1 MIISLLPI
9 NIYALETNSKDV
21 DLTPSASSSI
31 VIEASTGQILYN
43 KDANKPHEV
52 ASLTKMMGLI
62 LIFEAIEKGALKTDE
77 ILTTSENA
85 KNMGGSQIWLDT
97 GEKISVD
104 DLLKGII
111 MASANDAM
119 VLMAER
125 VSGTEE
131 AFVNQMNKKA
141 KELGLKN
148 TYFKNSTGLDED
160 GAYSS
165 AYDMAIIAKELIKNE
180 KVFDYSKNYESYI
193 REGTSNKTWITNTN
207 KLVRFYEGVDGLKT
221 GLTDKAGSC
230 MAVTAKKNGLR
241 LIAITLGFPDSK
253 VRNQETM
260 DLLDYGFNQYEAKI
274 IKKKNDVLG
283 QLYLEKANK
292 NKIDL
297 VLSDDVVIIN
307 KKQDKEKDYKYEI
320 KTYDVVYP
328 IKKDTVLGVLQVKE
342 NNKVINEIDLVSK
355 EDINKLNIFRLYLK
369 ILKDILLGN

>member
-1 MIISLLPI
+1 MIISILPI

-283 QLYLEKANK
+283 QLYLEKASK
-292 NKIDL
+292 DKIDL

>member
-283 QLYLEKANK
+283 QLYLEKASK
-292 NKIDL
+292 DKIDL

>member
-1 MIISLLPI
+1 MLLIVSLLPI
-9 NIYALETNSKDV
+9 NIYALETNSRDV
-21 DLTPSASSSI
+21 DLTPDAFSSV
-31 VIEASTGQILYN
+31 VIEATTGQVLYN
-43 KDANKPHEV
+43 KNANKPHEV

-62 LIFEAIEKGALKTDE
+62 LIFEAMEKNALKTDE

-131 AFVNQMNKKA
+131 AFVSQMNKKA
-141 KELGLKN
+141 KELGLQN

-165 AYDMAIIAKELIKNE
+165 AYDMAIIAKELIKHE

-193 REGTSNKTWITNTN
+193 RENTDNKTWITNTN
-207 KLVRFYEGVDGLKT
+207 KLVRFYDGTDGLKT
-221 GLTDKAGSC
+221 GMTDKAGSC
-230 MAVTAKKNGLR
+230 MTVTTKRNGLR
-241 LIAITLGFPDSK
+241 LIAVTLGFPNSK
-253 VRNQETM
+253 IRNQETM
-260 DLLDYGFNQYEAKI
+260 DLLDYGFNQYETKI
-274 IKKKNDVLG
+274 IKKKNDVVG
-283 QLYLEKANK
+283 QLTLEKATK
-292 NKIDL
+292 DKIDL
-297 VLSDDVVIIN
+297 VLKDDAVIIN
-307 KKQDKEKDYKYEI
+307 KKQDKEKEYTYDV

-328 IKKDTVLGVLQVKE
+328 IKKDTVLGEVS
-342 NNKVINEIDLVSK
+342 NKRE
-355 EDINKLNIFRLYLK
+355 
-369 ILKDILLGN
+369 